1 MRPSVISAVLVI
13 AVLGT
18 SLSGPLVRLSDSP
31 PVSIAA
37 WRLIFSLAL
46 LGVPLVIT
54 GSWRQWKRLDARAFA
69 LAIVA
74 GIMLALHFWSWM
86 TSVHLTTVAASVV
99 LVNTQPLIVAALS
112 AFWLHEPPT
121 ARQWV
126 GISIAVVGAAIV
138 ALPDFAAAPH
148 AHPRALLGD
157 ALALGGA
164 VTAAAYYSIGRR
176 LRSVLD
182 LWPYVALVY
191 GACLVALLVIAFASG
206 VRLTP
211 NPPREYAIFAG
222 LALGP
227 MLLGHTGMNWALR
240 YARSYQVSIVL
251 LGEPIGATLLAAL
264 IPGIRE
270 RPSLATVLGG
280 VLVLA
285 GILLA
290 ERKSRASTS

>member
-1 MRPSVISAVLVI
+1 MRPSIISAVLII

-18 SLSGPLVRLSDSP
+18 SLSGPLVRLSDSA
-31 PVSIAA
+31 PVVIAA
-37 WRLIFSLAL
+37 WRLIFSLAIIT
-46 LGVPLVIT
+46 VPLTVG
-54 GSWRQWKRLDARAFA
+54 GSWRQWRQLDGGAFA
-69 LAIVA
+69 LAMLA
-74 GIMLALHFWSWM
+74 GIMLALHFWSWN

-121 ARQWV
+121 ARQWL
-126 GISIAVVGAAIV
+126 GIAVAVAGAAIV
-138 ALPDFAAAPH
+138 ALPDFGGAP
-148 AHPRALLGD
+148 ASHPRALLGD
-157 ALALGGA
+157 ALALIGA
-164 VTAAAYYSIGRR
+164 ITAASYYSIGRR
-176 LRSVLD
+176 LRAALD
-182 LWPYVALVY
+182 LWPYVGLVY
-191 GACLVALLVIAFASG
+191 GTCLVALVVIALLSG
-206 VRLTP
+206 ARLAP

-264 IPGIRE
+264 LPGIRE
-270 RPSLATVLGG
+270 RPSLYTVVGG
-280 VLVLA
+280 VLVLS

-290 ERKSRASTS
+290 ERKTRA

>member
-1 MRPSVISAVLVI
+1 MRPSVISAVLVF

-18 SLSGPLVRLSDSP
+18 SLSGPLVRLSNSP
-31 PVSIAA
+31 PVAIAA

-46 LGVPLVIT
+46 IAVPLVVS
-54 GSWRQWKRLDARAFA
+54 GSWRQWKRLDRRALG
-69 LAIVA
+69 LAMLA
-74 GIMLALHFWSWM
+74 GIMLALHFWSWN

-99 LVNTQPLIVAALS
+99 LVNTQPLLVAALS

-121 ARQWV
+121 TRQWF
-126 GISIAVVGAAIV
+126 GIAVAVCGAAIV
-138 ALPDFAAAPH
+138 ALPDLVGAP
-148 AHPRALLGD
+148 ATHPRALLGD

-164 VTAAAYYSIGRR
+164 VTAASYYSIGRR
-176 LRSVLD
+176 LRAALD

-191 GACLVALLVIAFASG
+191 GACVVALLVIALASG

-251 LGEPIGATLLAAL
+251 LGEPIGATLLAAM

-270 RPSLATVLGG
+270 RPSWFTVFGG
-280 VLVLA
+280 ALVLA

-290 ERKSRASTS
+290 ERKVRASTA